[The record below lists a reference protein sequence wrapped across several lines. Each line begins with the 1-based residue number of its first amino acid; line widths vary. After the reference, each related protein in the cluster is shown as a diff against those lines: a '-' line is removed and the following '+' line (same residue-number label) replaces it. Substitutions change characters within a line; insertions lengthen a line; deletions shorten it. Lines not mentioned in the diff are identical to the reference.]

1 MVLARGRMRDT
12 QLTRGEDMRAGDGG
26 IVALALLSL
35 FASTE
40 QPAGPVEV
48 RFAVDSPLEGAVSSE
63 PVSEAKF
70 PASWENAGNFIDSEL
85 DGASTRAKKIIKSV
99 PYGPI
104 PYASEQGIFCGLA
117 GN

>member
-1 MVLARGRMRDT
+1 MRDT

-70 PASWENAGNFIDSEL
+70 PASWENAGNFRYYV
-85 DGASTRAKKIIKSV
+85 ASATTTAFRTDDRHPTIC
-99 PYGPI
+99 GWPI
-104 PYASEQGIFCGLA
+104 HTSFPP
-117 GN
+117 